1 MFILSWAVWGRGDV
15 LAGGLFYN
23 ARKII
28 GNIITL
34 LLSDY
39 FILINSEI
47 FVELENIQ
55 EMSGSRKK

>member
-1 MFILSWAVWGRGDV
+1 MGVGGNV

-28 GNIITL
+28 ENIITL

-39 FILINSEI
+39 FILINSEDI
-47 FVELENIQ
+47 C
-55 EMSGSRKK
+55 

>member
-1 MFILSWAVWGRGDV
+1 MFILSRAVWGWGDV